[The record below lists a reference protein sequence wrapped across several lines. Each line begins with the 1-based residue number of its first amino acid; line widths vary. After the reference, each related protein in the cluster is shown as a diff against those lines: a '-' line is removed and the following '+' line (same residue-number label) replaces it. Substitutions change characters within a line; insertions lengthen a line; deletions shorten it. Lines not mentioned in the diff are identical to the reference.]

1 MASLVLTDSSQLT
14 SDSQHLVSLQGE
26 RNHHTSQKF
35 TGFVLVVEPGVQ
47 TSPWEAP
54 LSLPNVG
61 TFSLLSDS
69 LTRFNK
75 KCPNSVMQAHYIPK
89 SDIQVLWTA
98 PPSGSGCVVFRSTVV
113 EYNDVWYMDDGPLSL
128 TLCEKVQETSQPE
141 IVKTCCACDEA
152 KYEVTFHGLWTRH
165 THPRHYPNNSF
176 VTRFSDVIGASHTVD
191 YRFWDYGE
199 IASEGLQEV
208 AEKGST
214 RMLESE
220 LKAMSEHIRTIIK
233 ARGISYPNI
242 TGKTFAVFRVD
253 NKHHLMSLVSKITPS
268 PDWIVGVAGL
278 ELCLRNCTWVKNKVL
293 KLYPWDVGTDSG
305 ITYEAANSQTIPP
318 EPIRQILT
326 SSPNNPESP
335 FYDPSGADM
344 KPMAQLILT
353 RQRLYEKSC
362 ADGEGPPID
371 ALVIHHP
378 QPRDCEVSRWEDRGH
393 CSVTCGKGVRYQQR
407 FYVDQKLAEMNNC
420 QVPLTARK
428 SCYGAQRVCRMDE
441 DIDDVLR
448 DPTCAVTEWAE
459 WSSCSKEC
467 GRGVR
472 TRVRKYQQAHARKR
486 CAVKPGAPI
495 LEQTDE
501 CLGEEGPCEGEE
513 ENRPRSVVVTAPGYE
528 PRGPGFDFRLVPRVS
543 IGSTPSY
550 SLSPS
555 YHHLLISLG
564 HGKSFYG
571 KASELPQCE
580 QMTEWSDWGP
590 CSVTCGKG
598 TRMRTRLLKA
608 SSEDLRMMVNMEA
621 GDEEEGGEVAS
632 DEECDD
638 RTVEE
643 VQCEGDTSSCEFTED
658 QARKICQM
666 TKDVGPCRLT
676 TPPRWFFDKDS
687 AACHKFSYGG
697 CRGNSNNF
705 LTKEEC
711 EQTCQDYRG

>member
-1 MASLVLTDSSQLT
+1 MASLVLTDSSQPT

-26 RNHHTSQKF
+26 PSDHNLQKF

-89 SDIQVLWTA
+89 SDIKVLWTA
-98 PPSGSGCVVFRSTVV
+98 PPSGSGCVIFRSTVV

-128 TLCEKVQETSQPE
+128 ILCEKVQETTQPE

-220 LKAMSEHIRTIIK
+220 LKAM
-233 ARGISYPNI
+233 
-242 TGKTFAVFRVD
+242 V
-253 NKHHLMSLVSKITPS
+253 TPS

-362 ADGEGPPID
+362 ADGEGPSSTDEDSTGAMDNSAPSG
-371 ALVIHHP
+371 
-378 QPRDCEVSRWEDRGH
+378 DCEVSRWEDMGQ

-407 FYVDQKLAEMNNC
+407 FYVDQKMAEMNNC

-428 SCYGAQRVCRMDE
+428 SCYGAKRVCRMDE

-459 WSSCSKEC
+459 WSSCSKAC

-486 CAVKPGAPI
+486 CSVKPGAPI

-513 ENRPRSVVVTAPGYE
+513 E
-528 PRGPGFDFRLVPRVS
+528 
-543 IGSTPSY
+543 
-550 SLSPS
+550 
-555 YHHLLISLG
+555 
-564 HGKSFYG
+564 
-571 KASELPQCE
+571 SELPQCE

-598 TRMRTRLLKA
+598 TRMRTRLLRA

-621 GDEEEGGEVAS
+621 GDDEEGGEVAS

-711 EQTCQDYRG
+711 EQTCQDYKG